1 MNGKDKCEML
11 KTVRKQIAEKYG
23 LHYEP
28 TKCNHQGDC
37 AGTCPRCDAE
47 LKDLESQLESKGI
60 SRVEIGTQ
68 INEEINRFREEY
80 VRRLEEQQSDK
91 LIYVTEGMSMPPKE
105 IEQLEGIERHIDELL
120 PPGIPAFE
128 GDVKNIPPSDV
139 TKERKLYKKCFV
151 AGIGFHD
158 IDEIWDELFVGAK
171 LALVRQKD
179 NEHDKN
185 AVAIALADD
194 YEGDP
199 DNFDFDF
206 ILGYVPRTENEH
218 IAMMLDMG
226 WSELF
231 ECEISKLNEHS
242 SYKERIQI
250 AIYIKSK
257 ENVERSTSIRALSL
271 DENNYNKVCR
281 DLETKG
287 CMYFRWGGFPTWQH
301 NLPKKNDNVV
311 FIYKREEYSIL
322 YLMHVIAIGDDAY
335 PFVEDK
341 EELQM
346 VDDCCHY
353 VFTNVKGPIKEHN
366 SELKFLDGEEI
377 DDNQPETYLSQEA
390 TDLLKMMFNE
400 LTQ

>member
-1 MNGKDKCEML
+1 MNGKDICQML
-11 KTVRKQIAEKYG
+11 KAVRREIAEKYD

-28 TKCNHQGDC
+28 AECNHQGDC
-37 AGTCPRCDAE
+37 SGTCPLCDAE
-47 LKDLESQLESKGI
+47 LKDLESQLEAKGI
-60 SRVEIGTQ
+60 SRVEIDTQ
-68 INEEINRFREEY
+68 INEKINQLREEY
-80 VRRLEEQQSDK
+80 LRRLEKQQSNDV
-91 LIYVTEGMSMPPKE
+91 ITHTEGIPIPPPPE
-105 IEQLEGIERHIDELL
+105 DVL
-120 PPGIPAFE
+120 PPDISVLE
-128 GDVKNIPPSDV
+128 GDVKYIPE
-139 TKERKLYKKCFV
+139 KEIKKKRKLYKKCYV

-171 LALVRQKD
+171 LALVRDK
-179 NEHDKN
+179 NNKHDKN

-194 YEGDP
+194 YEGNP
-199 DNFDFDF
+199 DDFDFDF
-206 ILGYVPRTENEH
+206 ILGYLPRTENEH

-231 ECEISKLNEHS
+231 ECEISELNEHRP
-242 SYKERIQI
+242 YKERIQI
-250 AIYIKSK
+250 AIYITSK
-257 ENVERSTSIRALSL
+257 DELERSTKIHALSL
-271 DENNYNKVCR
+271 KEDGYNKVCS

-287 CMYFRWGGFPTWQH
+287 CTYFRWGGFPSWQH
-301 NLPKKNDNVV
+301 NLPQKDDNVV

-353 VFTNVKGPIKEHN
+353 VFTNIKGPVKEHN
-366 SELKFLDGEEI
+366 SKLKFLDGEEI
-377 DDNQPETYLSQEA
+377 DENQPETYLSQET
-390 TDLLKMMFNE
+390 TDLLTMMFNE